1 MNFADKL
8 RMIQNEHMNPVAEK
22 SSLGGKLRDLA
33 ERAAN
38 KRLGGRPAEAAIAD
52 AVLRAENLVQ
62 NIGLVPGLI
71 GAIAKDGIVGAAAGN
86 PAAITGFLAGEIAQG
101 VQRTA
106 AVGALS
112 AMSDS
117 LRQPSRMKMRPTGFT

>member
-1 MNFADKL
+1 M
-8 RMIQNEHMNPVAEK
+8 HPVAKK
-22 SSLGGKLRDLA
+22 SSLGDKLRDIA
-33 ERAAN
+33 ERAAD

-62 NIGLVPGLI
+62 NIGLVPGLV

-86 PAAITGFLAGEIAQG
+86 PSAVTEFLAGEIAQG
-101 VQRTA
+101 VQRMA
-106 AVGALS
+106 AVGTFS

-117 LRQPSRMKMRPTGFT
+117 LRQPSRMKMRPTGFS